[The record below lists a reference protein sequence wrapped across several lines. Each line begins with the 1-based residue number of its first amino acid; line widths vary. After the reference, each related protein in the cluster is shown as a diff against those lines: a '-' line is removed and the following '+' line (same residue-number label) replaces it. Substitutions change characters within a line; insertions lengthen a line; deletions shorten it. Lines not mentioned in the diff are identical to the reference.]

1 MNPSPANRPRFPF
14 SGFYIGPVVAAL
26 ILSTGILAFVFALRD
41 PLAAIMIAAINYI
54 VHRANPNPLPIQ
66 QVDLVWQVQ
75 VSFAIVGVIL
85 LTIGLRLAFWVHR
98 TSTSQVEK

>member
-1 MNPSPANRPRFPF
+1 MTFSPIKSQRFSF

-41 PLAAIMIAAINYI
+41 PLAAIMIAATNYV
-54 VHRANPNPLPIQ
+54 VHRASPGALPIQ

-75 VSFAIVGVIL
+75 ASFAIVGVIL
-85 LTIGLRLAFWVHR
+85 LSIGLRLAFWVDR
-98 TSTSQVEK
+98 TQK